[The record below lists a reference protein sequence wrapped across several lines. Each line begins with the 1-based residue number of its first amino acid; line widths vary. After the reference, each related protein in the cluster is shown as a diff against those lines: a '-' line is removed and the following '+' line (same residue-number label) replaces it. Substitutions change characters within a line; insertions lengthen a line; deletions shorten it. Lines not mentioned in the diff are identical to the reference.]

1 MRAQPV
7 PWFNLKLTYTL
18 MEYDAAPQQ
27 VLQDPSLQP
36 TTDTRDL
43 AENTQNFVSLLHESP
58 LPEFRFAMR
67 LPSVSNELIHV
78 RFFSWLPG
86 HRSFALLVF

>member
-1 MRAQPV
+1 M

-18 MEYDAAPQQ
+18 MEYDVAPQL
-27 VLQDPSLQP
+27 VLQDPLMEP
-36 TTDTRDL
+36 TTNTRDL
-43 AENTQNFVSLLHESP
+43 AENTVNFVSLLHESP

-78 RFFSWLPG
+78 SLLDARNL
-86 HRSFALLVF
+86 SFATVF